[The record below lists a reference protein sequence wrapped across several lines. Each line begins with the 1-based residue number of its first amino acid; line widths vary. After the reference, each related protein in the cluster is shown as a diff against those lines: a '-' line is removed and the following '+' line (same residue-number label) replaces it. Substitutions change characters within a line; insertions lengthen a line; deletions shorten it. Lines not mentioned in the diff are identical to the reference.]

1 MRLWKPES
9 LNPRTRTTAMS
20 ILLKFG
26 TSFSEVRECLVL
38 GAKRANPLTAK
49 NRSAGEA

>member
-9 LNPRTRTTAMS
+9 LNLEHEQQPCPY
-20 ILLKFG
+20 LLKFG

-38 GAKRANPLTAK
+38 GAKRK
-49 NRSAGEA
+49 